1 MGKAKN
7 VLYTVAAGVAA
18 GMVAGVLFAP
28 AKGTETREKLRE
40 LKRKITC
47 SHKDID
53 DNLDALEELSSLLKE
68 ELATVNEKID
78 RLK

>member
-7 VLYTVAAGVAA
+7 VLYTVAAGVAV
-18 GMVAGVLFAP
+18 GMVTGVLFAP
-28 AKGTETREKLRE
+28 AKGKDIRNKLRE
-40 LKRKITC
+40 LKHKLTC

-53 DNLDALEELSSLLKE
+53 DNREALEELSDLLKE
-68 ELATVNEKID
+68 ELAIVNKKID